1 MASPDPIHLLRQAIA
16 SHQGLGITAPEVVV
30 GAQCVY
36 EVLPHLMEIITFRR
50 SGYVSIYVGKGGKYD
65 RVEWHQVKFAS

>member
-1 MASPDPIHLLRQAIA
+1 MPSSDPLHLLRQAIA

-30 GAQCVY
+30 GAQCFY

-50 SGYVSIYVGKGGKYD
+50 SGYISIYVKAGRYE
-65 RVEWHQVKFAS
+65 RVEWHQIKFAS